1 MTLRCSMSKNIL
13 ILSVILLVLSAGFSF
28 AASADPIEFE
38 GISLGMKKASL
49 IANWGYPS
57 KREKTKWKEEVWF
70 YLNENTTQPA
80 DGVVVYLDR
89 SKVSDWR
96 VVDNLYEEMRIAG
109 KRAGISIR

>member
-1 MTLRCSMSKNIL
+1 MSKNIL
-13 ILSVILLVLSAGFSF
+13 ILSVIALFLYVGVSF
-28 AASADPIEFE
+28 AASADPAEFA

-49 IANWGYPS
+49 ISNWGYPS

-70 YLNENTTQPA
+70 YLNENTSQPT

-109 KRAGISIR
+109 MRAGVSSR